1 MTDQRPLPENAA
13 PDKDIPE
20 DALRA
25 LEEAAER
32 RREAE
37 QAAQSDDSPKEYN
50 GPRGLEPTRNGDWER
65 KGIAYDF

>member
-1 MTDQRPLPENAA
+1 MTPENLPEGAA
-13 PDKDIPE
+13 KDKEIAP

-32 RREAE
+32 RRLAEA
-37 QAAQSDDSPKEYN
+37 AAEEKPVEIN
-50 GPRGLEPTRNGDWER
+50 GPRGIEPTRHGDWER

>member
-1 MTDQRPLPENAA
+1 MTGGERPDGAA
-13 PDKDIPE
+13 KDKEIAP

-25 LEEAAER
+25 LEEAAAR

-37 QAAQSDDSPKEYN
+37 ATSEDLPPEIN
-50 GPRGLEPTRNGDWER
+50 GPRGKEPTRHGDWER